1 MKGEDPGQVP
11 VSHSQKR
18 KRESSRRWG
27 SWDKGPGDIKL
38 KKESLEGR
46 RTSLRGNVRASG
58 PEEDKR
64 EGKSGVVQSLRSPVV
79 GSRIE
84 QRKRDHLRRVER
96 GLRVVPEHI
105 FKSIVLILVIHYNL
119 L

>member
-18 KRESSRRWG
+18 KRENSRRWE

-38 KKESLEGR
+38 KKESLEGG
-46 RTSLRGNVRASG
+46 RTSLCGSVRASG

-64 EGKSGVVQSLRSPVV
+64 ERKSGMGWAVSEKHSGWELDGAEEEGVSQKNREGAGDDS
-79 GSRIE
+79 
-84 QRKRDHLRRVER
+84 
-96 GLRVVPEHI
+96 
-105 FKSIVLILVIHYNL
+105 
-119 L
+119 